1 MAFSMVSDALA
12 GLRARAEGVGAL
24 TEREVLALKR
34 EAVGVRRD
42 IDVVLALISADLDR
56 RSQAGA
62 SGMARRAGFRS
73 VDQLI
78 ASETGGTV
86 AEAERLRTMGHLIA
100 GSSGGAGGSAGSGA
114 GDDARGRLGDDAG
127 PGRGAVSPLPL
138 LAAAASAGRL
148 SPDACALLRE
158 ALMLHPEARERVG
171 LVVDDS
177 VRTTPLGR
185 RPLEE
190 VEKAAIAKAEG
201 QALRTVRSLVHA
213 LTADL
218 TASVT
223 AEERYEELHE
233 RRFARF
239 REERDGMVS
248 LSALLDPMTAAPL
261 KAAVEGYVKKA
272 FRTRRDQ
279 ESQDAR
285 TGDQLRADGLGWLG
299 RHATGCDATHDGIK
313 TTVSIRMSLADLRS
327 GEGYGDVDGIA
338 VRVPVGV
345 LRRHA
350 ADAQVV
356 PTVFGMG
363 SEVLDHGR
371 AKRLFTAA
379 QRRAIAERDRGCAWC
394 GAPPSHCDV
403 HHIVPWERGG
413 ETNVR
418 DGIMLCV
425 GCHHWIHHDGWAIR
439 MRRGSPEFIPPRSVD
454 PERRPRPG
462 FRALTTVSDRDV
474 GGVSGGGRGGG
485 LGDGRG
491 GGDERAGPSG

>member
-1 MAFSMVSDALA
+1 MAFSMLSDALA

-24 TEREVLALKR
+24 TEPEVLALKR

-100 GSSGGAGGSAGSGA
+100 GSSA
-114 GDDARGRLGDDAG
+114 DAG
-127 PGRGAVSPLPL
+127 PGTGAVSPLPL

-158 ALMLHPEARERVG
+158 ALMLHPEARERAG

-185 RPLEE
+185 RPLEA

-201 QALRTVRSLVHA
+201 QPLRTVRSLVTV

-223 AEERYEELHE
+223 AKERYEELHE

-248 LSALLDPMTAAPL
+248 LTALLDPMTAAPL
-261 KAAVEGYVKKA
+261 MAAVDGYVKKA
-272 FRTRRDQ
+272 FRRRRDQ
-279 ESQDAR
+279 EPQDAR
-285 TGDQLRADGLGWLG
+285 TGNQLRADGLGWLG
-299 RHATGCDATHDGIK
+299 RHATGCDATHDGVK
-313 TTVSIRMSLADLRS
+313 TTVSIRMSLADLRA
-327 GEGYGDVDGIA
+327 GKGYGDVDGITT
-338 VRVPVGV
+338 RVPVEV

-462 FRALTTVSDRDV
+462 FRALTTVTDRDV
-474 GGVSGGGRGGG
+474 GDGSGGGRGGG
-485 LGDGRG
+485 
-491 GGDERAGPSG
+491 DELAGPSG

>member
-1 MAFSMVSDALA
+1 MAFSMLSDALA

-24 TEREVLALKR
+24 TEPEVLALKR

-86 AEAERLRTMGHLIA
+86 AEAERLRTMGHLIT
-100 GSSGGAGGSAGSGA
+100 GSSA
-114 GDDARGRLGDDAG
+114 DAG
-127 PGRGAVSPLPL
+127 PRTGAVSPLPL

-158 ALMLHPEARERVG
+158 ALMLHPEARERAG
-171 LVVDDS
+171 LVVDES

-185 RPLEE
+185 RPLEA

-201 QALRTVRSLVHA
+201 QPLRTVRSLVTA

-223 AEERYEELHE
+223 AEQRYEELHE

-248 LSALLDPMTAAPL
+248 LTALLDPMTAAPI

-272 FRTRRDQ
+272 FRKRRDQ
-279 ESQDAR
+279 VSQDAR

-313 TTVSIRMSLADLRS
+313 TTVSIRMSLADLRA
-327 GEGYGDVDGIA
+327 GEGYGDVDGITA
-338 VRVPVGV
+338 RVPVGV

-413 ETNVR
+413 ATNVR

-454 PERRPRPG
+454 PKRRPRPG
-462 FRALTTVSDRDV
+462 FRALTTVTDRDV
-474 GGVSGGGRGGG
+474 GGGSGG
-485 LGDGRG
+485 GRG